1 MPWENSRY
9 LPSEFFLRQKSH
21 TDTIIPYII
30 QIKSDFRKEQ
40 RSSSPSLSALL
51 RCKAASP
58 CSTADAAD
66 AADAADT
73 RRDKAHFPG
82 DHGY

>member
-1 MPWENSRY
+1 MAWENSRY
-9 LPSEFFLRQKSH
+9 LQSESLLRQKSH
-21 TDTIIPYII
+21 TDTIILYFI

-40 RSSSPSLSALL
+40 RSSSPSLNALL
-51 RCKAASP
+51 RCNAASP

-66 AADAADT
+66 A

-82 DHGY
+82 DHSY